1 MDVDG
6 PARVIRVVDRHREQY
21 RLAASVGRT
30 RGSWR
35 CINRRAGRGARERCG
50 DGLRR
55 GERHWRADRRGLHH
69 RDLERVRIFV
79 DRPRSCIDANPNDAP
94 QEDIPDCPAF
104 EIRRNSERGFL
115 PSRFGAANLNV
126 FPALFD

>member
-1 MDVDG
+1 MHR
-6 PARVIRVVDRHREQY
+6 PAGW
-21 RLAASVGRT
+21 AG
-30 RGSWR
+30 GSEWH
-35 CINRRAGRGARERCG
+35 G

-55 GERHWRADRRGLHH
+55 GERHWRADRGKVRGLHH

-79 DRPRSCIDANPNDAP
+79 DCSRSCIDANPNDAP
-94 QEDIPDCPAF
+94 QEDIPYCPAF

-126 FPALFD
+126 FLALFD